1 MPDVTDFLKKAEKCR
16 RLARSS
22 AQREANILNDMASE
36 YEVKARELDAG
47 RRVPSSNLSDE
58 SH

>member
-1 MPDVTDFLKKAEKCR
+1 MPDVADFLKKAERCR

-22 AQREANILNDMASE
+22 DQREANILNEMASE
-36 YEVKARELDAG
+36 YEVKARELNAD

-58 SH
+58 SN